1 MTEFSGMSHANIN
14 DLTRIVIGC
23 AMKVH
28 QKLGPGLLES
38 AYKECTAYE
47 LIKLG
52 LCIRK
57 EHPVPLIY
65 EKIKLECGYR
75 ADLIVENRL
84 LLELKCVDLITDIH
98 RAQVLTYLQ
107 LTGLNLGLLINFNV
121 LHLKEGI
128 RRIILT

>member
-1 MTEFSGMSHANIN
+1 
-14 DLTRIVIGC
+14 
-23 AMKVH
+23 MKVH

-98 RAQVLTYLQ
+98 RAQVLTYLK

-128 RRIILT
+128 CRIILT